1 MDIAGAQSLFGGAG
15 TLHRIGVTAA
25 EGADVPALATRIED
39 RLGGRVD
46 AVTPSERT
54 GQARQLLGAF
64 RLNLTAMS
72 LVSLVVGTFLVFSSM
87 RACLVWQRRE
97 FGVLRSLGSTPAQ
110 VLALIL
116 GEAALLGVVGVVIG
130 ILAGYWTAV
139 WNLDAVSSTLTNV
152 YMLREIESLEVSGGT
167 LALAVL
173 AGLGGALSGTLLPAL
188 DVWRRDTRTLLD
200 TLPAQSA
207 GTALTRTLFRLGLL
221 LVAGAVGWYWFIGW
235 RWRLTGFVLSTAVLL
250 CLPLVTP
257 WLVQRLTGRVRVPDF
272 GFRYGVRSLGATL
285 ANTSFSVS
293 SLAMAVC
300 LLVGITLLV
309 ESFRETLVRWV
320 NRSLTADVFVTATV
334 GARPGPEATLSP
346 RLVERLAGRP
356 DVEDVAP
363 LRRLVLRVEGR
374 RLAVVGV
381 DLGRPA
387 ARRRLALLSSGD
399 AVGRAVR
406 DRGVLIGEPLSR
418 GASVTVGDTVEIE
431 GPEGP
436 VRLPVSG
443 VYRDYTQGGSVT
455 MDLGLMAETLGSG
468 SLTSVALVLR
478 PGADPEA
485 VAAGIESRYP
495 RDSLRVRSNRRLKED
510 IFNVFD
516 QTFAVTRILQV
527 MSLIIAA
534 CAITLTLLVVA
545 QEKGERDRPV
555 PHAGRVPPAGVP
567 AVREQGNRHG
577 LPGPGPGLRRR
588 HRPGRDPDLRHPEE
602 LLRLEHRVDLAL
614 AVRWPARPSPSS
626 ALPCW
631 RASTRRS
638 GPAAPRPTSCVMRMR
653 EDSAYRGKADFPN
666 PVRPERSETKSK
678 DANSPSRRIGLAGC
692 ILRVGALTRCHPL
705 GWRCRPRLDPGSTG
719 LRVVVSTGPLGP
731 RRLQD
736 RVVVLH
742 RPPAHCRGARAPLSG
757 SSSRSSGSACRRNR
771 RGPAPPGAP
780 NNVIMGHA
788 ALTDLDTGRHRF
800 SELVVRAAPLLAGFG
815 RHPDPAPGLERR
827 PSGGTPDAVGAPV
840 ERPRLRLHHGR
851 RREVLRLQP
860 VHPPAQAGGVPGPRR
875 PEPERGRRHRGQPLL
890 QLHPHG
896 DQRHGP
902 RGRQRSG
909 PSTGRAGWTR
919 SSAPIS
925 SARTPRVGTGS
936 ALQLDDGREVML
948 YLLRSRNGGTRYA
961 GATLVDPAGDGP
973 LPETR

>member
-1 MDIAGAQSLFGGAG
+1 MLRYFRKTVSAHWRTNPVLYGLTVLGVALGVASVISIRILNQSAVASFAAGVRTIGGAADVVVTGKGGTLPDAAYPRVRGTPGVAAAWPVFETTVTLERRPETFARLLGVDLLAPAPELWEALSAFAPGAAAVGGRGWAAATPELARTMGWVPGDRFKVRDGAEVRELRVGALIDFERWGASGGGRALVMDIAGAQSLFGGAG

-25 EGADVPALATRIED
+25 EGVDVAALATRIED
-39 RLGGRVD
+39 RLGARVD

-64 RLNLTAMS
+64 RLNLTALS

-116 GEAALLGVVGVVIG
+116 GEAALLGVVGVGIG

-200 TLPAQSA
+200 TLPAQST
-207 GTALTRTLFRLGLL
+207 GTALTRTLFRIGLL

-235 RWRLTGFVLSTAVLL
+235 RWRLTGFVLSTTVLL

-346 RLVERLAGRP
+346 RLVERLAGWP
-356 DVEDVAP
+356 EVEDVAP

-431 GPEGP
+431 GTEGP

-443 VYRDYTQGGSVT
+443 IYRDYTQGGSVT

-495 RDSLRVRSNRRLKED
+495 RGSLRVRSNRGLKED

-545 QEKGERDRPV
+545 QEKASEIALYRTLG
-555 PHAGRVPPAGVP
+555 AF
-567 AVREQGNRHG
+567 
-577 LPGPGPGLRRR
+577 RRQVF
-588 HRPGRDPDLRHPEE
+588 
-602 LLRLEHRVDLAL
+602 LLFVSKGTAMAFLGLAL
-614 AVRWPARPSPSS
+614 GFAGGIGLGAILIFVIQKSYFGWSIEWTWPWLPLAGEALAIVFAAVLASLYPAF
-626 ALPCW
+626 
-631 RASTRRS
+631 RAS
-638 GPAAPRPTSCVMRMR
+638 
-653 EDSAYRGKADFPN
+653 
-666 PVRPERSETKSK
+666 
-678 DANSPSRRIGLAGC
+678 
-692 ILRVGALTRCHPL
+692 
-705 GWRCRPRLDPGSTG
+705 
-719 LRVVVSTGPLGP
+719 
-731 RRLQD
+731 
-736 RVVVLH
+736 
-742 RPPAHCRGARAPLSG
+742 
-757 SSSRSSGSACRRNR
+757 
-771 RGPAPPGAP
+771 
-780 NNVIMGHA
+780 
-788 ALTDLDTGRHRF
+788 
-800 SELVVRAAPLLAGFG
+800 
-815 RHPDPAPGLERR
+815 
-827 PSGGTPDAVGAPV
+827 
-840 ERPRLRLHHGR
+840 
-851 RREVLRLQP
+851 
-860 VHPPAQAGGVPGPRR
+860 
-875 PEPERGRRHRGQPLL
+875 
-890 QLHPHG
+890 
-896 DQRHGP
+896 
-902 RGRQRSG
+902 
-909 PSTGRAGWTR
+909 
-919 SSAPIS
+919 
-925 SARTPRVGTGS
+925 RTP
-936 ALQLDDGREVML
+936 ANELCHAD
-948 YLLRSRNGGTRYA
+948 A
-961 GATLVDPAGDGP
+961 
-973 LPETR
+973 